1 MQCFDK
7 RLGFGMALSMLLL
20 AVHSGAAKAET
31 LGSIGPLYPVAEQSA
46 LEMITQT
53 LAAKQKTGELAQLQK
68 DAIKRSMNSVRHPA
82 PVQGLGVV
90 TQRSRRLLDLTV
102 TYTQAVT
109 TDEGRIVVPAGARIN
124 PLDILTFTKTLVF
137 FDGRDKTQVTAV
149 HAMVQRDARVKPI
162 LVAGSWL
169 DIGKA
174 WKRQVFFDQKGTLS
188 QRFGIEAVPSVIRQQ
203 GRSLLLEEI
212 PARDLR

>member
-1 MQCFDK
+1 MLCFE
-7 RLGFGMALSMLLL
+7 RVHCVAMALLVFLL
-20 AVHSGAAKAET
+20 AVLSGTVQAET
-31 LGSIGPLYPVAEQSA
+31 LGAIGPLYRVAEQSA

-90 TQRSRRLLDLTV
+90 TQRSRRLLDPTV
-102 TYTQAVT
+102 AYTQAVT

-124 PLDILTFTKTLVF
+124 PLDLMAFTKTLVF
-137 FDGRDKTQVTAV
+137 FDGRDKTQVSAV

-203 GRSLLLEEI
+203 GKNLLLEEI